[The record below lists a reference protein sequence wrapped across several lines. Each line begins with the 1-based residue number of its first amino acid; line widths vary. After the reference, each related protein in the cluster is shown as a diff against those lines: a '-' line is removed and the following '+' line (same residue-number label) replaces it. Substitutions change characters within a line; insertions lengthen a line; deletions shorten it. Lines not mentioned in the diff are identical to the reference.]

1 MPIVAG
7 IDSSPSTTRVVVC
20 DALSGKV
27 LRRAAVGHAAG
38 GDDPHEWW
46 NALVKACDGGILDGV
61 QAIAVAGQRQSLVTV
76 DSAGVVVR
84 PALMSTDY
92 RSATSADDLVIE
104 GGGAAAWAAAVGSVP
119 TASFPI

>member
-27 LRRAAVGHAAG
+27 LRRGAVAHTAG
-38 GDDPHEWW
+38 GDDPHDWW

-61 QAIAVAGQRQSLVTV
+61 QAIAVAGQRPALVTGAA
-76 DSAGVVVR
+76 SGAVVR
-84 PALMSTDY
+84 PPLMSSGHPPAA
-92 RSATSADDLVIE
+92 SAHALGHE
-104 GGGAAAWAAAVGSVP
+104 G
-119 TASFPI
+119 